1 MEKEIPFRH
10 SKLPVEAKWITTDEI
25 IAFEQKIEAK
35 VQLAVDFAEGKLGA
49 SRIDEIHL
57 QNKMQ

>member
-10 SKLPVEAKWITTDEI
+10 SKLPVKAKWITTDEI

-35 VQLAVDFAEGKLGA
+35 VQLAVDFAEAGNWEL

-57 QNKMQ
+57 Q

>member
-49 SRIDEIHL
+49 YSRIDEIHL
-57 QNKMQ
+57 Q